1 MGVKFYICK
10 HCGNIIGM
18 IHSSGVKV
26 KCCGEDMVELVANT
40 SDGAK
45 EKHVP
50 VVEVNGSEVAVKVGS
65 AAHPMEAEHYIMWI
79 YIQTAQGGQRKTL
92 NPGDKPEATFALAG
106 GDKIIAAFAYCNKHG
121 LWKADV

>member
-1 MGVKFYICK
+1 MGVRFYICR

-26 KCCGEDMVELVANT
+26 KCCGEDMVELVPNT

-50 VVEVNGSEVAVKVGS
+50 VVEVSGDKVTVKVGS
-65 AAHPMEAEHYIMWI
+65 VSHPMEAEHYIMWV
-79 YIQTAQGGQRKTL
+79 YIQTEQGGQRKNL
-92 NPGDKPEATFALAG
+92 NPGDKPEATFALAD
-106 GDKIIAAFAYCNKHG
+106 GDKVVAAFAYCNKHG
-121 LWKADV
+121 LWKAEV